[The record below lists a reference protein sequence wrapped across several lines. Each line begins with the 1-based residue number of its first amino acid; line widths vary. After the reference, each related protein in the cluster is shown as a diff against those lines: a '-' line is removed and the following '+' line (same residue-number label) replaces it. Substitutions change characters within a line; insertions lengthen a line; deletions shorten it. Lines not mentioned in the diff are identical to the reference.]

1 MTSGKEFIDS
11 LNRGAPGGGP
21 PPSNGL
27 DWVAIVKVVLVL
39 TCEMGLTVLHYAVY
53 SETLSIMPG
62 EYVGDIP
69 GLGFLFGGTELRV
82 NHLVAAALAVV
93 TVATPVVA
101 FYLLLKHRVFSEPGG
116 FLAHVPHRVYLG
128 VLALFWA
135 IILATE
141 LSNVVALIDGYVN
154 NPFNSGPAAEAL
166 REVADYALLV
176 AAVVAIVNAA
186 VALFTASL
194 WHSILSRR
202 GH

>member
-11 LNRGAPGGGP
+11 LKGRGPAGAPPPADGP
-21 PPSNGL
+21 
-27 DWVAIVKVVLVL
+27 DWVAIGKGLVAI
-39 TCEMGLTVLHYAVY
+39 CFEVGLIVLHYTVY

-62 EYVGDIP
+62 TFLEDIA
-69 GLGFLFGGTELRV
+69 GIGFLFGGTDLRV
-82 NHLVAAALAVV
+82 NHLVAGALAVV

-116 FLAHVPHRVYLG
+116 FLAHVPNRIYLA

-135 IILATE
+135 LIVATE
-141 LSNVVALIDGYVN
+141 LYNVVALIDGYVN
-154 NPFNSGPAAEAL
+154 NPFRGGAEAAAM

-186 VALFTASL
+186 VALFTANL
-194 WHSILSRR
+194 WHAILSNR